1 MLRILFSG
9 DSILLRDFSVTPKGF
24 DQIVSVIRGCDVAF
38 TNLELTIPSES
49 SYLGKFWNQGT
60 PIAAL
65 PRSIDLLKEIGI
77 DGVSFAN
84 NHTFDWGTNGLINTI
99 ETLKDKKMPFSG
111 AGYDKAD
118 AQQALVLNVKG
129 KQVGLLG
136 ITSRYPEWGGALN
149 SIDGYLGKPGVNT
162 LEIRE
167 RPFFSV
173 EFSFFGK
180 NLNYTTGGSF
190 FPNGYFVNDVELLR
204 LSEIIKEKSSEL
216 DKLFISFHYHER
228 PEKKRIS
235 KVLHYVCRSFI
246 DNGASG
252 VFVHGGHR
260 IKGFEVYNYKPIFY
274 GVGNLFYQVHW
285 VERLHPEFM
294 PKNAI
299 EKGIEYHDYI
309 QNRLIWN
316 DKDVFEAIMPVC
328 EFSENSKLKYIDLY
342 PIDLGFK
349 DQKDTKGI
357 PRLGCVDT
365 LDSKALF
372 IGNKDLKE
380 KSVKQGFIRYKFS

>member
-136 ITSRYPEWGGALN
+136 ITSRYPEWGGL
-149 SIDGYLGKPGVNT
+149 
-162 LEIRE
+162 
-167 RPFFSV
+167 
-173 EFSFFGK
+173 
-180 NLNYTTGGSF
+180 
-190 FPNGYFVNDVELLR
+190 
-204 LSEIIKEKSSEL
+204 
-216 DKLFISFHYHER
+216 
-228 PEKKRIS
+228 
-235 KVLHYVCRSFI
+235 
-246 DNGASG
+246 
-252 VFVHGGHR
+252 
-260 IKGFEVYNYKPIFY
+260 
-274 GVGNLFYQVHW
+274 
-285 VERLHPEFM
+285 
-294 PKNAI
+294 
-299 EKGIEYHDYI
+299 
-309 QNRLIWN
+309 
-316 DKDVFEAIMPVC
+316 
-328 EFSENSKLKYIDLY
+328 
-342 PIDLGFK
+342 
-349 DQKDTKGI
+349 
-357 PRLGCVDT
+357 
-365 LDSKALF
+365 
-372 IGNKDLKE
+372 
-380 KSVKQGFIRYKFS
+380 